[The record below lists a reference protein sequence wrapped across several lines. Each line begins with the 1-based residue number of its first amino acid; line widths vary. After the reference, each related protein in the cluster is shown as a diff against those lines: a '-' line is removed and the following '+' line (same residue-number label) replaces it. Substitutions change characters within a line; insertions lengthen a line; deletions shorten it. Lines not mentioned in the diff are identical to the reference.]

1 MPAYQQARPAAAFI
15 MSELPQYVSRKSV
28 TLAAGNNLVVGAVL
42 GKITATGKYAPYTPG
57 ASNGLETAAAI
68 LIYATNA
75 SAGDTTAQV
84 IAMNANANAHEL
96 EWGTATDE
104 EIASGIA
111 DLAEHG
117 VKVIGG

>member
-28 TLAAGNNLVVGAVL
+28 TLAAGNNLIVGTVL
-42 GKITATGKYAPYTPG
+42 GKIAATGKYAPYTPG

-84 IAMNANANAHEL
+84 IAMNSNANAHEL
-96 EWGTATDE
+96 EWGSATDE

-117 VKVIGG
+117 VKVIRG